1 MSNPYIG
8 EIRLGGWNFA
18 PVGWAM
24 CNGQL
29 ISIDQNV
36 PLFQLITTT
45 YGGDGVTNFALP
57 DLRGR
62 LPVHQA
68 TGFAMG
74 QAAGSETVTLTT
86 GQVPAHPHSFM
97 CSTDG
102 ATQRD
107 PTGNVPAAVGGGSAY
122 LQAAATAAMAV
133 GSIPPSGGSGQPH
146 PNIQPYQ
153 CVTFI
158 ISLYGIFPSPG

>member
-1 MSNPYIG
+1 MATPYIG
-8 EIRLGGWNFA
+8 EIKMVGWNFA
-18 PVGWAM
+18 PYGWAM

-29 ISIDQNV
+29 MSISENPV
-36 PLFQLITTT
+36 LFQVIGTT
-45 YGGDGVTNFALP
+45 YGGDGITNFALP

-62 LPVHQA
+62 LPVHQG
-68 TGFAMG
+68 TGYAMG
-74 QAAGSETVTLTT
+74 QAAGSETVTLTI

-102 ATQRD
+102 ATRSAPAQ
-107 PTGNVPAAVGGGSAY
+107 NVPAATGSGNAY
-122 LQAAATAAMAV
+122 LQAAATTAMAP

-158 ISLYGIFPSPG
+158 ISLSGIFPSAT

>member
-1 MSNPYIG
+1 VADPYIG
-8 EIRLGGWNFA
+8 EIKMGGWNFA
-18 PVGWAM
+18 PYGWAM

-29 ISIDQNV
+29 MSIDQN
-36 PLFQLITTT
+36 PALFQLIGTT

-68 TGFAMG
+68 TGYAIG
-74 QAAGSETVTLTT
+74 QAAGTETVTLTSS
-86 GQVPAHPHSFM
+86 QIPAHPHSFM

-102 ATQRD
+102 ATKGV
-107 PTGNVPAAVGGGSAY
+107 PTQNVPAVVGSGSAY
-122 LQAAATAAMAV
+122 IQGTATAAMAS
-133 GSIPPSGGSGQPH
+133 GSIPPSGGNGQPH
-146 PNIQPYQ
+146 SNIQPFQ

-158 ISLYGIFPSPG
+158 IALIGIFPSRT